1 VTKENVYIVAR
12 DAVSRLALSEKGGFI
27 RRHWEELLHEAF
39 VRWLEI
45 GTKLENGE
53 QGVRRYFMKAVIRQ
67 RQKAV
72 RRENYFQRYKKYV
85 QDRFTPYSPFEYPN
99 DDRPALAE
107 LLDQVSPDDQNL
119 LIQTYKNHSR
129 PKAFEYVS
137 ASLGETR
144 LKTQSGVN
152 TRVHRIR
159 EKLKDL
165 RLR

>member
-1 VTKENVYIVAR
+1 MTIENVYTVAR
-12 DAVSRLALSEKGGFI
+12 DAVSRLARSEKGVFI

-45 GTKLENGE
+45 GTELENGE

-72 RRENYFQRYKKYV
+72 RRENYFAKYKKYV
-85 QDRFTPYSPFEYPN
+85 QDRFRPYSLFEYP
-99 DDRPALAE
+99 DDTRPVLAE

-119 LIQTYKNHSR
+119 LIQHYKNYAR
-129 PKAFEYVS
+129 PKSFEYVS
-137 ASLGETR
+137 ASLGKTR
-144 LKTQSGVN
+144 LKTPSGMH
-152 TRVHRIR
+152 TRVDRLR
-159 EKLKDL
+159 TQLKDL